1 MRGTTEKGARL
12 YVRDTHV
19 GTPGRVRGGQL
30 RRAEKGS
37 ERLCTRS
44 LRGWSKTKTAWVS
57 PRFFFFFLRGS
68 HLVGRE
74 HPVVEVAREGLID
87 VIADAQHGTET
98 ASEHMHRQRGAP
110 A

>member
-57 PRFFFFFLRGS
+57 PRYFFFFF
-68 HLVGRE
+68 
-74 HPVVEVAREGLID
+74 
-87 VIADAQHGTET
+87 
-98 ASEHMHRQRGAP
+98 
-110 A
+110 

>member
-1 MRGTTEKGARL
+1 MVQNKDRL
-12 YVRDTHV
+12 GEPT
-19 GTPGRVRGGQL
+19 L
-30 RRAEKGS
+30 
-37 ERLCTRS
+37 L
-44 LRGWSKTKTAWVS
+44 
-57 PRFFFFFLRGS
+57 FFFFLRGS